1 MAKEKEGSLVKLQ
14 YDFNTAKCCEVE
26 FQPGMWART
35 TAREFRSFNGN
46 RRILNTDTRGEAF
59 YESYKGPVYLFNT
72 NIISDN
78 NTPGLV
84 FENNKDPREKFTKK
98 SNW

>member
-35 TAREFRSFNGN
+35 TARGFRSFNGN

-78 NTPGLV
+78 STPGLIYQ
-84 FENNKDPREKFTKK
+84 NGKDPREKYTQK